1 MAVTVV
7 VMTGPGIGIEENVVA
22 GATGMIVGCQDVT
35 RGAMTTTDH
44 QEGTKTSLK
53 VAWTVNEEEVVVVEE
68 DEDLLE
74 ATETSLQCRWG
85 VGRRA
90 QALPR
95 RRRSLHLT

>member
-1 MAVTVV
+1 MAVTVGA
-7 VMTGPGIGIEENVVA
+7 TTEPGIEIEGNVVV
-22 GATGMIVGCQDVT
+22 GVTGMIVGCQDVT
-35 RGAMTTTDH
+35 RGAMTTIDH

-53 VAWTVNEEEVVVVEE
+53 VAWTVNEEEVVVEEE

-74 ATETSLQCRWG
+74 ATETSLQCRWE
-85 VGRRA
+85 VGRRV